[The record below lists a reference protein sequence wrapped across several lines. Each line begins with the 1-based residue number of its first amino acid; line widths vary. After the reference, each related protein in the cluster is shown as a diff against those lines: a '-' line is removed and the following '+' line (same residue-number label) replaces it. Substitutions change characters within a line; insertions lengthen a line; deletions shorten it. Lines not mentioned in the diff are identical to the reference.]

1 MNQKIAVLLSAAA
14 LCAGMTARGFDRPS
28 AFRQRSSQEQP
39 EK

>member
-1 MNQKIAVLLSAAA
+1 MNQKIAALLSAAA

-28 AFRQRSSQEQP
+28 AFRAAMEQEQQ